1 MALYRGA
8 IRTAGAAAGAAFA
21 ALRSGAGKRLYVRE
35 IGFYLSSATTLSL
48 GLVRANTP
56 GTASVSLTGQACD
69 PTDGAGTG
77 SVDSAWSTVP
87 TIGTAFLDRIT
98 LPAAAGAGLILP
110 YGRGELVIPA
120 SGSLLLWNVSSGAG
134 PALDV
139 HFVWEE

>member
-8 IRTAGAAAGAAFA
+8 MRTTGAAAGAAFA
-21 ALRSGAGKRLYVRE
+21 ALRAGTGQRLYVRE
-35 IGFYLSSATTLSL
+35 IGLYLTAATALSL
-48 GLVRANTP
+48 GIIRAVTM
-56 GTASVSLTGQACD
+56 GTASTSLVGQACD
-69 PTDGAGTG
+69 SADATATG
-77 SVDSAWSTVP
+77 NVDSAWSAVP
-87 TIGTAFLDRIT
+87 TIGTAYLDRIT

-120 SGSLLLWNVSSGAG
+120 SGSVLLWNLGAAAG